1 MKNVKTFNEFVN
13 ESMIPTIRDINK
25 MSKDQLIKI
34 QGILFGRSDQK
45 KILNAI
51 RKRLE
56 QIDAGTN
63 ESKIKRSELKQ
74 MIKEIYKKLLK
85 EDIDP
90 SDVLKTLVGDG
101 YGKDDRDIKQKL
113 EKQYGETIPE
123 NDGLKNFIERLIKA
137 FPPESD
143 NPVDDLKYI
152 VNSIRQ
158 GNKNDL
164 KGFFNEI

>member
-1 MKNVKTFNEFVN
+1 MKKSELKKFNTDYIGVLPGTDPFSKNESTN

-25 MSKDQLIKI
+25 MSKDQLIRI

-74 MIKEIYKKLLK
+74 MIKEEISNLLNENK
-85 EDIDP
+85 QHTLA
-90 SDVLKTLVGDG
+90 DVWYTVPG
-101 YGKDDRDIKQKL
+101 
-113 EKQYGETIPE
+113 
-123 NDGLKNFIERLIKA
+123 
-137 FPPESD
+137 
-143 NPVDDLKYI
+143 
-152 VNSIRQ
+152 
-158 GNKNDL
+158 
-164 KGFFNEI
+164 